1 MPKVAKEL
9 SAAQVQRLTKP
20 GLHAVGGVAGLLL
33 QVSATGARSWI
44 LRVKVGTK
52 RRDLGLG
59 GFPTVGLAQARERAR
74 EARELIWKG
83 IDPVAERDAQRLAL
97 VQAQSIPTFDECARQ
112 FLAGK
117 RLEFKNDKHAAQWS
131 STLTEYASPIIGRM
145 PVHQV
150 ELSHVVRI
158 LKPIWETKTETAS
171 RLRGRV
177 ESVLAWATVSGFRS
191 GDNPARWRGHLDA
204 VLAKPNKVKTVQHH
218 AALPH
223 EQLPAFL
230 ARLATQEGTAAR
242 ALEFA
247 ILTAARSGEVRGATW
262 DEFDLE
268 AKVWTVPASRM
279 KAGKE
284 HRVPLTPAAVALI
297 KRQPRVSE
305 YVFAAPR
312 GGALSDMALSAVLR
326 RMKVDATVHGMRS
339 TFRDWAGETTAF
351 DRETI
356 EHALAHRL
364 KDKAEAAYARGSH
377 FDKRRKL
384 MEAWAKFCKTA
395 PKGAADNVTPIRAK
409 KSGTRR

>member
-83 IDPVAERDAQRLAL
+83 IDPVAERDAQRRAL

-223 EQLPAFL
+223 EQLPEFL

-262 DEFDLE
+262 EEFDLE
-268 AKVWTVPASRM
+268 AKVWTVPATRM

-284 HRVPLTPAAVALI
+284 HRVPLTPAALALI
-297 KRQPRVSE
+297 KRQPQVSE

-312 GGALSDMALSAVLR
+312 GGTLSDMALSAVLR

-339 TFRDWAGETTAF
+339 TFRDWAGETTTF

-377 FDKRRKL
+377 FEKRRKL
-384 MEAWAKFCKTA
+384 MEAWAKFCSVRA
-395 PKGAADNVTPIRAK
+395 GAASDSVTPIRSRIAK
-409 KSGTRR
+409 